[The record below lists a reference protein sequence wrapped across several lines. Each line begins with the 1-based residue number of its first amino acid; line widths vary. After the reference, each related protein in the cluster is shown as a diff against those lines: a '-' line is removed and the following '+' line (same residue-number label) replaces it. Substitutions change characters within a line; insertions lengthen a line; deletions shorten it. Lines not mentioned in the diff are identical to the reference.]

1 MNNIHYSILKMDELV
16 ILKGEEEEGMNIVW
30 FLYVDIYCLNYDGN
44 VFDSA
49 LLALVAAL
57 KNGNS
62 TLYNALHTKET
73 QQQRYQRIR

>member
-1 MNNIHYSILKMDELV
+1 MNKIHCSILKMDELV
-16 ILKGEEEEGMNIVW
+16 ILKGEEEEEEGMNIVW

-57 KNGNS
+57 KNGNTTS
-62 TLYNALHTKET
+62 TMNCTLNRLCSKDTSE
-73 QQQRYQRIR
+73 